1 MPSDA
6 VRDPAHAPRVLLV
19 EDDEDVRAVL
29 HDALSDMGFRVLA
42 AARPS
47 EAIEVFEGASPRS
60 IDLLLTDMLMPE
72 MNGED
77 LFRRLR
83 KSEPDLRVLFVTGQ
97 ASVDGSPLAAEAR
110 LLEKPF
116 TSSQLARAVP
126 DALPGRRTTGPSR

>member
-42 AARPS
+42 ASRPS
-47 EAIEVFEGASPRS
+47 EAIEVFEGASPHS

-72 MNGED
+72 MNGQD
-77 LFRRLR
+77 LYRRL
-83 KSEPDLRVLFVTGQ
+83 SGIEPDLRVLFVTGQ
-97 ASVDGSPLAAEAR
+97 AFGDGPRLAAGAR

-116 TSSQLARAVP
+116 TSSELARAVQ
-126 DALPGRRTTGPSR
+126 DAVPARLRSSHR